1 MPTQIQFRKSVITY
15 HLHKIIDANNVNKY
29 LCLSVFLSLF
39 VAPNLYAQSAVEAT
53 SAVDLQESSEVN
65 TPSGNNV
72 AIPLAVP
79 EVDVDSVV
87 LLQQQIQESKTKPL
101 KPLAFEDLEDL
112 PVNTVDQNM
121 ANEIYQAAE
130 EAKQQAHDFKQSGQI
145 NNLPE
150 IAQSTEQE
158 YQEIKRAPVDIEQLM
173 RNIDA
178 DKEIVVKARENGN
191 LFLDTEKKE
200 PEVQEKPG
208 FIKRV
213 VQRIRP
219 PKEDTAEPIE
229 KITTVVEGAP
239 NLLAQNIRAKLST
252 FTVESFSD
260 YASAVPQLRS
270 MANQAAQAVGYYNAS
285 FKFEKQSDRRL
296 QVKVTPGEPALVT
309 HQNIEFQG
317 EGGKLPQFQ
326 VLALLPELNIGDI
339 FNHGMYENTKTNIQE
354 AASNNGFFDSLWRLH
369 DVKVN
374 QPENTVDINLRYD
387 TGQRYKLGHVEFRMS
402 DPDKPLPIKLDILKT
417 LAPWEPGADYTAW
430 RVNGLANNL
439 TNSRYFNYTLVDA
452 VRPDA
457 LPDDLDLP
465 PDLQAL
471 VDANKI
477 TEQAI
482 MDSLRPQA
490 APAVK
495 VSNKEVTQTVV
506 DEQQFAGAETRAASP
521 AQKTIDQQRDR
532 TDELDAMKDQVRID
546 KVVPVIVT
554 LNADKLNSLETGIG
568 YGTDTGVRVRGQYRR
583 AIVNQYG
590 HSFDANMELS
600 QIRQSIDGRYS
611 IPYKHPLNDYINLV
625 GGYEREARDGV
636 GPNTDLTIETAVLG
650 ADRIIKNS
658 RREWQHVFGVRYR
671 LDRMTSNGDVSNN
684 TIPDGFLIPGAEP
697 EQEALL
703 VGYEVSKTSS
713 NNRLNPTQGFK
724 QSYKIELGSD
734 KILSNTNM
742 AIFNANWK
750 ALYSLGDKAN
760 HQFFVGANAGYIYA
774 DDFNKVPYNLRYFA
788 GGDQSMRGFDYKS
801 LSPMID
807 GYKVG
812 GQGLAIGTVEYN
824 YQFKE
829 GWRAALFSDF
839 GNAFDEKF
847 SNPIEYSVG
856 VGVRWRSP
864 IGPIRLDVASGIS
877 EPGKPIR
884 LHFFIGSQL

>member
-29 LCLSVFLSLF
+29 LCLSVFLSVF
-39 VAPNLYAQSAVEAT
+39 VTPNLYAQPLAETAVSTDQHESIELEAT
-53 SAVDLQESSEVN
+53 AYNDHKAVTL
-65 TPSGNNV
+65 
-72 AIPLAVP
+72 P
-79 EVDVDSVV
+79 EPDVDSVA
-87 LLQQQIQESKTKPL
+87 LLQQQIQASKSQPIQPL
-101 KPLAFEDLEDL
+101 QFEDLEDL
-112 PVNTVDQNM
+112 PANSIDPNM

-130 EAKQQAHDFKQSGQI
+130 DAKKQAQDFKQGVQI

-150 IAQSTEQE
+150 VAQSTEQE
-158 YQEIKRAPVDIEQLM
+158 FQEIKRAPVDIDQLM
-173 RNIDA
+173 RNIEA
-178 DKEIVVKARENGN
+178 DKEIIVQSRENGN
-191 LFLDTEKKE
+191 SFQDFTKKDE
-200 PEVQEKPG
+200 TVQEKPG
-208 FIKRV
+208 FIKRI

-219 PKEDTAEPIE
+219 PKEAGIE
-229 KITTVVEGAP
+229 VMPKITTVVDGAP
-239 NLLAQNIRAKLST
+239 TLLAQNIRAKLSS

-270 MANQAAQAVGYYNAS
+270 MTNQAAQAVGYYNAT
-285 FKFEKQSDRRL
+285 FKFEKQNDHRL
-296 QVKVTPGEPALVT
+296 HIQVTPGEPAIVKT
-309 HQNIEFQG
+309 QHIEFLG
-317 EGGKLPQFQ
+317 EGGRLPQFQ
-326 VLALLPELNIGDI
+326 VLALLPELNIGDT
-339 FNHGMYENTKTNIQE
+339 FNHGLYESTKANIQE

-417 LAPWEPGADYTAW
+417 LAPWQPGADYTAW

-439 TNSRYFNYTLVDA
+439 TNSRYFNFTLVDA

-477 TEQAI
+477 SEQAI
-482 MDSLRPQA
+482 LNTLQPQA
-490 APAVK
+490 APVAK

-506 DEQQFAGAETRAASP
+506 DEQQFAGAEKRAASSG
-521 AQKTIDQQRDR
+521 QRSIDQQNDR
-532 TDELDAMKDQVRID
+532 ANELDAMKDQVRID

-568 YGTDTGVRVRGQYRR
+568 YGTDTGVRVRSQYRR

-590 HSFDANMELS
+590 HAFDANMEVS
-600 QIRQSIDGRYS
+600 KIRQSLDGRYS
-611 IPYKHPLNDYINLV
+611 IPYKHPLNDYISLV
-625 GGYEREARDGV
+625 GGYERETRDGV

-658 RREWQHVFGVRYR
+658 RREWQQIFGVRYR
-671 LDRMTSNGDVSNN
+671 LDRMTRNGD
-684 TIPDGFLIPGAEP
+684 IPDTDIPNGFLIPGAEP
-697 EQEALL
+697 EQEAFL
-703 VGYEVSKTSS
+703 VGYEVSKTIS
-713 NNRLNPTQGFK
+713 NNRINPTQGFK

-734 KILSNTNM
+734 KVLSNTNM
-742 AIFNANWK
+742 AIVNANWK
-750 ALYSLGDKAN
+750 ALYSLGENAN
-760 HQFFVGANAGYIYA
+760 HQFLAGANVGYIYA

-812 GQGLAIGTVEYN
+812 GQGLAIGTMEYN

-839 GNAFDEKF
+839 GNAYDEKF

-864 IGPIRLDVASGIS
+864 IGPIRLDVASGVS
-877 EPGKPIR
+877 EPGKPVR

>member
-29 LCLSVFLSLF
+29 LCLSVFLSVF
-39 VAPNLYAQSAVEAT
+39 VTPNLYAQPLAETAVSTDQHDSIELEAT
-53 SAVDLQESSEVN
+53 AYNDHKAVAL
-65 TPSGNNV
+65 
-72 AIPLAVP
+72 P
-79 EVDVDSVV
+79 EPDVDSVA
-87 LLQQQIQESKTKPL
+87 LLQQQIQASKSQPIQPL
-101 KPLAFEDLEDL
+101 QFEDLEDL
-112 PVNTVDQNM
+112 PANSIDPNM

-130 EAKQQAHDFKQSGQI
+130 DAKKQAQDFKQGVQI

-150 IAQSTEQE
+150 VAQSTEQE
-158 YQEIKRAPVDIEQLM
+158 FQEIKRAPVDIDQLM
-173 RNIDA
+173 RNIEA
-178 DKEIVVKARENGN
+178 DKEIIVQSRENGN
-191 LFLDTEKKE
+191 SFQDFTKKDE
-200 PEVQEKPG
+200 TVQEKPG
-208 FIKRV
+208 FIKRI

-219 PKEDTAEPIE
+219 PKEAGIE
-229 KITTVVEGAP
+229 VMPKITTVVDGAP
-239 NLLAQNIRAKLST
+239 TLLAQNIRAKLSS

-270 MANQAAQAVGYYNAS
+270 MTNQAAQAVGYYNAT
-285 FKFEKQSDRRL
+285 FKFEKQNDHRL
-296 QVKVTPGEPALVT
+296 HIQVTPGEPAIVET
-309 HQNIEFQG
+309 QHIEFLG
-317 EGGKLPQFQ
+317 EGGRLPQFQ
-326 VLALLPELNIGDI
+326 VLALLPELNIGDT
-339 FNHGMYENTKTNIQE
+339 FNHGLYESTKANIQE

-417 LAPWEPGADYTAW
+417 LAPWQPGADYTAW

-439 TNSRYFNYTLVDA
+439 TNSRYFNFTLVDA

-477 TEQAI
+477 SEQAI
-482 MDSLRPQA
+482 LNTLQPQA
-490 APAVK
+490 APVAK

-506 DEQQFAGAETRAASP
+506 DEQQFAGAEKRAASP
-521 AQKTIDQQRDR
+521 GQRSIDQQNDR
-532 TDELDAMKDQVRID
+532 ANELDAMKDQVRID

-568 YGTDTGVRVRGQYRR
+568 YGTDTGVRVRSQYRR

-590 HSFDANMELS
+590 HAFDANMEVS
-600 QIRQSIDGRYS
+600 KIRQSLDGRYS
-611 IPYKHPLNDYINLV
+611 IPYKHPLNDYISLV
-625 GGYEREARDGV
+625 GGYERETRDGV

-658 RREWQHVFGVRYR
+658 RREWQQIFGVRYR
-671 LDRMTSNGDVSNN
+671 LDRMTRNGD
-684 TIPDGFLIPGAEP
+684 IPDTDIPNGFLIPGAEP
-697 EQEALL
+697 EQEAFL
-703 VGYEVSKTSS
+703 VGYEVSKTIS
-713 NNRLNPTQGFK
+713 NNRINPTQGFK

-734 KILSNTNM
+734 KVLSNTNM
-742 AIFNANWK
+742 AIVNANWK
-750 ALYSLGDKAN
+750 ALYSLGENAN
-760 HQFFVGANAGYIYA
+760 HQFLAGANVGYIYA

-812 GQGLAIGTVEYN
+812 GQGLAIGTMEYN

-839 GNAFDEKF
+839 GNAYDEKF

-864 IGPIRLDVASGIS
+864 IGPIRLDVASGVS
-877 EPGKPIR
+877 EPGKPVR

>member
-29 LCLSVFLSLF
+29 LCLSVFLSVF
-39 VAPNLYAQSAVEAT
+39 VTPNLYAQPLAETAVSTDQHDSIELEAT
-53 SAVDLQESSEVN
+53 AYNDHKAVAL
-65 TPSGNNV
+65 
-72 AIPLAVP
+72 P
-79 EVDVDSVV
+79 EPDVDSVA
-87 LLQQQIQESKTKPL
+87 LLQQQIQASKSQPIQPL
-101 KPLAFEDLEDL
+101 QFEDLEDL
-112 PVNTVDQNM
+112 PANSIDPNM

-130 EAKQQAHDFKQSGQI
+130 DAKKQAQDFKQGVQV

-150 IAQSTEQE
+150 VAQSTEQE
-158 YQEIKRAPVDIEQLM
+158 FQEIKRAPVDIDQLM
-173 RNIDA
+173 RNIEA
-178 DKEIVVKARENGN
+178 DKEIIVQSRENGN
-191 LFLDTEKKE
+191 SFQDFTKKDE
-200 PEVQEKPG
+200 TVQEKPG
-208 FIKRV
+208 FIKRI

-219 PKEDTAEPIE
+219 PKEAGIE
-229 KITTVVEGAP
+229 VMPKITTVVDGAP
-239 NLLAQNIRAKLST
+239 TLLAQNIRAKLSS

-270 MANQAAQAVGYYNAS
+270 MTNQAAQAVGYYNAT
-285 FKFEKQSDRRL
+285 FKFEKQNDHRL
-296 QVKVTPGEPALVT
+296 HIQVTPGEPAIVET
-309 HQNIEFQG
+309 QHIEFLG
-317 EGGKLPQFQ
+317 EGGRLPQFQ
-326 VLALLPELNIGDI
+326 VLALLPELNIGDT
-339 FNHGMYENTKTNIQE
+339 FNHGLYESTKANIQE

-417 LAPWEPGADYTAW
+417 LAPWQPGADYTAW

-439 TNSRYFNYTLVDA
+439 TNSRYFNFTLVDA

-477 TEQAI
+477 SEQAI
-482 MDSLRPQA
+482 LNTLQPQA
-490 APAVK
+490 APVAK

-506 DEQQFAGAETRAASP
+506 DEQQFAGAEKRAASP
-521 AQKTIDQQRDR
+521 GQRSIDQQNDR
-532 TDELDAMKDQVRID
+532 ANELDVMKDQVRID

-568 YGTDTGVRVRGQYRR
+568 YGTDTGVRVRSQYRR

-590 HSFDANMELS
+590 HAFDANMEVS
-600 QIRQSIDGRYS
+600 KIRQSLDGRYS
-611 IPYKHPLNDYINLV
+611 IPYKHPLNDYISLV
-625 GGYEREARDGV
+625 GGYERETRDGV

-658 RREWQHVFGVRYR
+658 RREWQQIFGVRYR
-671 LDRMTSNGDVSNN
+671 LDRMTRNGD
-684 TIPDGFLIPGAEP
+684 IPDTDIPNGFLIPGAEP
-697 EQEALL
+697 EQEAFL
-703 VGYEVSKTSS
+703 VGYEVSKTIS
-713 NNRLNPTQGFK
+713 NNRINPTQGFK

-734 KILSNTNM
+734 KVLSNTNM
-742 AIFNANWK
+742 AIVNANWK
-750 ALYSLGDKAN
+750 ALYSLGENAN
-760 HQFFVGANAGYIYA
+760 HQFLAGANVGYIYA

-812 GQGLAIGTVEYN
+812 GQGLAIGTMEYN

-839 GNAFDEKF
+839 GNAYDEKF

-864 IGPIRLDVASGIS
+864 IGPIRLDVASGVS
-877 EPGKPIR
+877 EPGKPVR